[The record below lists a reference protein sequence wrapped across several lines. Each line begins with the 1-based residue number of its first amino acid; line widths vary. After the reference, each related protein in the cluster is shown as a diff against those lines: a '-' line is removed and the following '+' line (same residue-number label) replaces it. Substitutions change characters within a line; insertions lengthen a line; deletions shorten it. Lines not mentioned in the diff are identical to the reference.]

1 MATFPA
7 LTPSTRLVTPA
18 THQFQPY
25 RTMSAVYDSTLL
37 CGQPRNQQIS
47 LSFLGLSTADKDSIV
62 THYEGQQSSFLPFD
76 VPNSILSGFTAGD
89 YLTGGYLWRYLD
101 SPEITDRTSDQ
112 NAGCVSVHDVSLTL
126 ISEVAPLQF
135 AAGADLR
142 IGFTLTPGV
151 AIPIS
156 PAPGADLTLTLS
168 LSAGAATADSEA
180 AGANLSVTLSLDP
193 GAATAS

>member
-112 NAGCVSVHDVSLTL
+112 NAGCVSVHDVSMTL

-135 AAGADLR
+135 VAGADLR
-142 IGFTLTPGV
+142 IGLTLTP
-151 AIPIS
+151 
-156 PAPGADLTLTLS
+156 
-168 LSAGAATADSEA
+168 GAATADSEA